1 MELKKLGAI
10 GGAIALA
17 LCWPLAVGQIGQ
29 SVIQDGITNLS
40 SDSVKAEI
48 VDYDRGYLSS
58 TVTTRYT
65 VLDPVL
71 AEQLAIDGLPSEIV
85 VNSDISHGL
94 FSLSA
99 ESVLQDMP
107 EFPLTLNTTTQL
119 NGNTDFDL
127 QLSAWNQVS
136 EGVDGAIV
144 SVTPSTLKGHV
155 SVLGDITYDLDVPSV
170 EIDFNS
176 GEKVLMSGLSGQGTG
191 KKMNSFWL
199 GEQTLKVTE
208 ASVVNVDQT
217 PLFSMHDSQYTFR
230 SSFDEMAKTVSSQHQ
245 VDLNDLLTAD
255 GTVDSVS
262 IDLAFGDLD
271 SESFEKLVNLYQ
283 NNPMLTSADI
293 ETAIPYVE
301 NLFSKGFYL
310 AMNKMAVKL
319 SEDSEFESKWKIT
332 VPEGTSNVTQ
342 NPAMI
347 LPALTGDLNTFFSSG
362 LVTEYPFIKQ
372 GIDEAMVMELIQETE
387 QGYQIQAELKEGNLV
402 FENGQ
407 QIPLMA
413 LLLPALL
420 QP

>member
-310 AMNKMAVKL
+310 SMNKMAVKL

>member
-29 SVIQDGITNLS
+29 SVIEDGIANIS
-40 SDSVKAEI
+40 SDSVHAE
-48 VDYDRGYLSS
+48 VVKYERGYLSS
-58 TVTTRYT
+58 SVTTRYT
-65 VLDPVL
+65 VLDPVM
-71 AEQLAIDGLPSEIV
+71 AEQLAIDGLPSEVV
-85 VNSDISHGL
+85 VNSEISHGL
-94 FSLSA
+94 VSLSA
-99 ESVLQDMP
+99 QSVLKDMP
-107 EFPLTLNTTTQL
+107 EFPLTLDTTTQL

-127 QLSAWNQVS
+127 QLSAWNQVT
-136 EGVDGAIV
+136 EGAEGAIV
-144 SVTPSTLKGHV
+144 SVTPSSLKGHL

-170 EIDFNS
+170 EIDFNT

-199 GEQTLKVTE
+199 GEQTLKVE
-208 ASVVNVDQT
+208 QASIVNVDQT
-217 PLFSMHDSQYTFR
+217 PLFSMNDSQYTFR
-230 SSFDEMAKTVSSQHQ
+230 SSFDEMAKTVSSQHV
-245 VDLNDLLTAD
+245 VDLKDLLTAD
-255 GTVDSVS
+255 GNVDSVS

-271 SESFEKLVNLYQ
+271 SESFEKLVDLYQ

-301 NLFSKGFYL
+301 SLFSKGFYL

-319 SEDSEFESKWKIT
+319 SEESEFESKWKIT

-387 QGYQIQAELKEGNLV
+387 KGYQIQAELKEGNLV

-413 LLLPALL
+413 LLLPALI

>member
-208 ASVVNVDQT
+208 ASVVNIDQT
-217 PLFSMHDSQYTFR
+217 PLFSLHDSQYTFR

-319 SEDSEFESKWKIT
+319 SKDSEFESKWKIT

>member
-1 MELKKLGAI
+1 
-10 GGAIALA
+10 
-17 LCWPLAVGQIGQ
+17 
-29 SVIQDGITNLS
+29 
-40 SDSVKAEI
+40 
-48 VDYDRGYLSS
+48 
-58 TVTTRYT
+58 
-65 VLDPVL
+65 
-71 AEQLAIDGLPSEIV
+71 
-85 VNSDISHGL
+85 
-94 FSLSA
+94 
-99 ESVLQDMP
+99 MP

-230 SSFDEMAKTVSSQHQ
+230 SSFDEMAKTVNSQHQ

-387 QGYQIQAELKEGNLV
+387 QGYQIRAELKEGNLV

>member
-10 GGAIALA
+10 GGAIALV

-29 SVIQDGITNLS
+29 SVIQDGIANLS

-99 ESVLQDMP
+99 ESVLQNMP

-136 EGVDGAIV
+136 EGTDGAIV

-176 GEKVLMSGLSGQGTG
+176 GEKVLMSGLSGQGAG

-199 GEQTLKVTE
+199 GEQTLKVAE

-245 VDLNDLLTAD
+245 VDLNDLLTTD

-301 NLFSKGFYL
+301 SLFSKGFYL

-372 GIDEAMVMELIQETE
+372 GIDEAMVMELIQQTE

-413 LLLPALL
+413 LLLPALM

>member
-29 SVIQDGITNLS
+29 SVIQDGIANLS
-40 SDSVKAEI
+40 SESVKAE
-48 VDYDRGYLSS
+48 VVSYERGYFSS
-58 TVTTRYT
+58 KVTTRYT

-71 AEQLAIDGLPSEIV
+71 SEQLAIDGLPSEVV

-176 GEKVLMSGLSGQGTG
+176 GEKVLMSGLSGQGNG
-191 KKMNSFWL
+191 KKINSFWL

-208 ASVVNVDQT
+208 ASVMNVDQT
-217 PLFSMHDSQYTFR
+217 PLFSMHDSQYTFS
-230 SSFDEMAKTVSSQHQ
+230 SSFDEMAKTVSSQHK
-245 VDLNDLLTAD
+245 VDLNDLITAD
-255 GTVDSVS
+255 GQVDRVS

-301 NLFSKGFYL
+301 SLFSKGFYL

-347 LPALTGDLNTFFSSG
+347 LPALTGDLDTFFSSG

>member
-29 SVIQDGITNLS
+29 SVIQDGIANLS
-40 SDSVKAEI
+40 SESVKAE
-48 VDYDRGYLSS
+48 VVSYERGYFSS
-58 TVTTRYT
+58 KVTTRYT

-71 AEQLAIDGLPSEIV
+71 AEQLAIDGLPSEVV

-99 ESVLQDMP
+99 DSVLQDMP
-107 EFPLTLNTTTQL
+107 EFPLTLSTTTQL

-176 GEKVLMSGLSGQGTG
+176 GEKVLMSGLSGQGNG

-208 ASVVNVDQT
+208 ASVMNVDQT
-217 PLFSMHDSQYTFR
+217 PLFSMHDSQYTFS
-230 SSFDEMAKTVSSQHQ
+230 SSFDEMAKTVSSQHK
-245 VDLNDLLTAD
+245 VDLNDLITSD
-255 GTVDSVS
+255 GQVDRVS

-301 NLFSKGFYL
+301 SLFSKGFYL

-347 LPALTGDLNTFFSSG
+347 LPALTGDLDTFFSSG

>member
-48 VDYDRGYLSS
+48 IDYDRGYLSS

-217 PLFSMHDSQYTFR
+217 PLFSMHDGQYTFR

>member
-230 SSFDEMAKTVSSQHQ
+230 SSFDEMAKTVNSQHQ

>member
-99 ESVLQDMP
+99 ESVLQGMP